1 MLSLSDRSGILP
13 GLASRRPARRR
24 LTRLLPVAA
33 ARTAR
38 LLAPWRQR
46 PAAEAARELDPVGEA
61 TLRDLGLLDTHR
73 CPPYDLADID
83 AGLESTRMRLFAMT
97 GQYWRG
103 S

>member
-1 MLSLSDRSGILP
+1 MLSISDRSGVFP
-13 GLASRRPARRR
+13 GFAGRRPARSHVRR
-24 LTRLLPVAA
+24 LLRIAA

-38 LLAPWRQR
+38 LLAPWRHR
-46 PAAEAARELDPVGEA
+46 LAAPAARELDEVGDA
-61 TLRDLGLLDTHR
+61 TLRDLGLLDAYRGT
-73 CPPYDLADID
+73 PYDLADID